1 MHRVNLSEAFPPPEM
16 HRVNL
21 SEAFPPPE

>member
-16 HRVNL
+16 HWVNL

>member
-1 MHRVNLSEAFPPPEM
+1 MHRVNLSEALPPTEM